1 MSLDF
6 TKQQQLMLQ
15 INLETRYQQDDVITR
30 IREMVKDFRIAA
42 AERDP
47 KKSPFRNVLNVATEP
62 SASLETVK
70 TYIRYQS
77 GRRETNKVWIE
88 THKGKRFAEEVTGAL
103 DNLRTDVDQ
112 VFERVEQRLADDAIQ
127 THLAIPTEKERLK
140 QDLHLKLVQLYL
152 GYLYREHTAAI
163 GESTNNGG
171 QSQGGQRPPT
181 NHQNRQPA
189 PAGRPQPR
197 N

>member
-1 MSLDF
+1 MSLEF

-15 INLETRYQQDDVITR
+15 INLETRYQQDEVITR
-30 IREMVKDFRIAA
+30 IREMVKNFKIAA

-77 GRRETNKVWIE
+77 GRKENNRVWIVNYQ
-88 THKGKRFAEEVTGAL
+88 GKRFSEEVTGAL
-103 DNLRTDVDQ
+103 DNLKTDVDQ
-112 VFERVEQRLADDAIQ
+112 IFDRVEQRLVDDKIQ
-127 THLAIPTEKERLK
+127 SYLAIPTEKDRLK

-163 GESTNNGG
+163 GESM
-171 QSQGGQRPPT
+171 SDGGQRSPT
-181 NHQNRQPA
+181 NYQPST
-189 PAGRPQPR
+189 AGRPQPR

>member
-1 MSLDF
+1 MSLDFTKLDF

-15 INLETRYQQDDVITR
+15 INLETRYQQDAVITR
-30 IREMVKDFRIAA
+30 IREMVKDFRIAI
-42 AERDP
+42 AENDP

-77 GRRETNKVWIE
+77 GRKETNRVWIS
-88 THKGKRFAEEVTGAL
+88 TYPPNGKRFAEAVTEAL

-112 VFERVEQRLADDAIQ
+112 VFDRVIERLVDHEIKSYLAFPVEQ
-127 THLAIPTEKERLK
+127 ERLK

-163 GESTNNGG
+163 GESKHNGSNIRG
-171 QSQGGQRPPT
+171 
-181 NHQNRQPA
+181 
-189 PAGRPQPR
+189 
-197 N
+197 